1 MTPALLRL
9 LLWREWRHHPWRH
22 ATALLAVALGVALA
36 WSVHLINQS
45 ALAEFSAAVRAANG
59 DADLSLR
66 GSAVPEALF
75 ERVAQDPAVA
85 MASPVLEVDTLLK
98 RPDGRRV
105 PVRVIGLDVLRA
117 APLAPELLPRP
128 REGESRFVAFDP
140 DAAFLNAS
148 ALAALAV
155 PGRAEAATVELQAG
169 PGTVRLRHAGSVA
182 AGGTPVVVMDLA
194 GVQGHF
200 GGNGGNGGNGANSLP
215 GAPGVPDAERP
226 GHLTRIDLRLA
237 PGTDAA
243 AWARGLALP
252 DGVRAATPGADEQRV
267 SNLSRAYRVNLTVLA
282 LVALFVGAFLVF
294 SVVSLGVAQRAP
306 ALALLGVLGLSAAQR
321 RTLVLA
327 ECAALGTAGGLLGL
341 LAGTAMAA
349 AALRWMAGDL
359 GGGYFPGIAPQLQV
373 APLGLA
379 VFGALGLVSALVGGW
394 WPARQAERLAPA
406 QALKGLGGA
415 LAPAPAA
422 WPGLLLVATGALAA
436 LAPPVGGLPLA
447 AYAAVALLLVGGV
460 ALIPAT
466 VHALLVRWP
475 QPQGALALLAVQRA
489 RHQRATATAAVAGV
503 VASLAL
509 SVAITVMVASFRDG
523 VARWLDTVLPA
534 DLYAR
539 TAASSASAD
548 QAWLPPAFAA
558 RAAAVPGVLR
568 VEPARVQPVVLDEGR
583 PAVVLV
589 ARPLPDPAA
598 VLPLLAAPLTA
609 PEGAVGVFV
618 SEALVSLYGAAPGRP
633 FTLPV
638 AGRPQV
644 LWVRGV
650 WRDYARQFG
659 TVVID
664 GADFRRLGGDA
675 RINDLAL
682 WLAPGTAAADVQQAL
697 RQALDGLADP
707 GLLEFAS
714 SADLRRLSLRIF
726 DRSFAVTHYL
736 QAVAIAIGL
745 VGIAASL
752 SAQVLAR
759 RKEFGLLA
767 HLGLVRGDVVR
778 LVAAE
783 ALAWVAAGVLMGLL
797 LGLAISLVL
806 VFVVNPQSFHWSMD
820 LVLPWARLAAL
831 AAAVLAA
838 GVATAAL
845 TARNAARAPAV
856 RAVREDW

>member
-1 MTPALLRL
+1 MRPGAADAER
-9 LLWREWRHHPWRH
+9 RGVPWPRH

-45 ALAEFSAAVRAANG
+45 ALAEFGAAVRAANG

-66 GSAVPEALF
+66 GEAIPEALF
-75 ERVAQDPAVA
+75 ERVAQDAAVA
-85 MASPVLEVDTLLK
+85 LASPVLEIDTLLV
-98 RPDGRRV
+98 RHDGRRTA
-105 PVRVIGLDVLRA
+105 VRVIGLDLLRA
-117 APLAPELLPRP
+117 APLAPELLPRA
-128 REGESRFVAFDP
+128 RDGEDRFAAFDP
-140 DAAFLNAS
+140 DAAFPNAA
-148 ALAALAV
+148 ALAAAAGAGAAPAQLALQSG
-155 PGRAEAATVELQAG
+155 PATVALRRAG
-169 PGTVRLRHAGSVA
+169 TVA

-194 GVQGHF
+194 GAQGHF
-200 GGNGGNGGNGANSLP
+200 
-215 GAPGVPDAERP
+215 DALGR
-226 GHLTRIDLRLA
+226 LTRIDLRLVA
-237 PGTDAA
+237 GADTRALLQ
-243 AWARGLALP
+243 RLALP
-252 DGVRAATPGADEQRV
+252 EGVRAATPGADEQRV

-294 SVVSLGVAQRAP
+294 SVVSLSVAQRTP
-306 ALALLGVLGLSAAQR
+306 GLALLGVLGLAARQR
-321 RTLVLA
+321 RLLVLA
-327 ECAALGTAGGLLGL
+327 ECAALGTAGGALGL
-341 LAGTAMAA
+341 LAGTALAA
-349 AALRWMAGDL
+349 AALRWML
-359 GGGYFPGIAPQLQV
+359 
-373 APLGLA
+373 
-379 VFGALGLVSALVGGW
+379 VFGALGLASALVGGW

-406 QALKGLGGA
+406 QALKGLGAGA
-415 LAPAPAA
+415 AGGAPPA
-422 WPGLLLVATGALAA
+422 WPGLALLAAGALAS
-436 LAPPVGGLPLA
+436 LAPPVAGLPLA

-460 ALIPAT
+460 ALIPA
-466 VHALLVRWP
+466 VVDLLLRHWP
-475 QPQGALALLAVQRA
+475 RPEGALALLALQRA

-523 VARWLDTVLPA
+523 VAAWLDTVLPA

-539 TAASSASAD
+539 TASSSASAD
-548 QAWLPPAFAA
+548 QAWLPPGFAE

-568 VEPARVQPVVLDEGR
+568 VEPARVQPVVLDENR

-589 ARPLPDPAA
+589 ARPLADPAA
-598 VLPLLAAPLTA
+598 VLPLLAAPMPA
-609 PEGAVGVFV
+609 PPGAVGVFV
-618 SEALVSLYGAAPGRP
+618 SEALVSLYGARM
-633 FTLPV
+633 PV
-638 AGRPQV
+638 AGRPQA

-659 TVVID
+659 TVVMD
-664 GADFRRLGGDA
+664 DADFRRLGGDA

-682 WLAPGTAAADVQQAL
+682 WLAPGAAAADVQQGLRDAL
-697 RQALDGLADP
+697 QGLADP

-714 SADLRRLSLRIF
+714 SAELRTLSLRIF

-783 ALAWVAAGVLMGLL
+783 ALAWVAAGVLMGLA
-797 LGLAISLVL
+797 LGVAISLVL
-806 VFVVNPQSFHWSMD
+806 VFVVNPQSFHWSME
-820 LVLPWARLAAL
+820 LVLPWLRLAAL
-831 AAAVLAA
+831 ALAVLAA

-845 TARNAARAPAV
+845 TARHAARAPAV